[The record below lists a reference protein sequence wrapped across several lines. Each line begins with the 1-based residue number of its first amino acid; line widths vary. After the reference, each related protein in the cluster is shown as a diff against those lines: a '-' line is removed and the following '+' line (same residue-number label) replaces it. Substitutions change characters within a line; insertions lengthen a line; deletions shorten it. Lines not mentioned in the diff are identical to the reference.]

1 MHSDPIADMLTRI
14 RNANAAHHREVLV
27 PQSRMKLEIARLLK
41 EEGFI
46 EDYSST
52 VPDGENGGAPA
63 VAPVNRQIR
72 VVLKPHGRNVSPL
85 SGLTRVSKPGLR
97 IYSGKEKLPEVMGG
111 FGVSIISTSRGL
123 MTGQAARRAG
133 LGGEVVAHVW

>member
-14 RNANAAHHREVLV
+14 RNANAAHHREVFV

-46 EDYSST
+46 EDYST
-52 VPDGENGGAPA
+52 VGGEEGEAAA
-63 VAPVNRQIR
+63 VASPAARQIR
-72 VVLKPHGRNVSPL
+72 GVLKPHGRNVGAL

-97 IYSGKEKLPEVMGG
+97 IYSGKDKLPEVMGG

-123 MTGQAARRAG
+123 MTGKAARRAG
-133 LGGEVVAHVW
+133 LGGEVVARVW